1 MVAACAALNRVTL
14 EIGPQVGIA
23 LLVLAV
29 WSVLNLARVDQQGTL
44 FYENPEHLPFLKR
57 MV

>member
-1 MVAACAALNRVTL
+1 MVAACAALNGVTL

-29 WSVLNLARVDQQGTL
+29 WSVLNLARVDQQGKL
-44 FYENPEHLPFLKR
+44 FYKNPEHLP
-57 MV
+57 